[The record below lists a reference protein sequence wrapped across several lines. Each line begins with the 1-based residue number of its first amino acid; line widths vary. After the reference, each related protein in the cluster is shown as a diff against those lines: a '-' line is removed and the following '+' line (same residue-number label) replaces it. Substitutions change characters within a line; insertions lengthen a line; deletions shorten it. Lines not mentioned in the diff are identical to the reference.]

1 MIGITMTYKP
11 SPKPNFFEPT
21 HIKYNSINTYMWGD
35 DQAGKVKDW
44 IYVSNE
50 SLHQIIFGME
60 TNGRFKHSDQ
70 YRTIF
75 GADELLYVLSGL
87 LIINNPET
95 GETHKIQKGES
106 VFFRKDT
113 WHHAFNYSDEYLQ
126 VLEFFSPPPI
136 TGTSGTYSKEKKLL
150 ENSIYTRNNKIIS
163 NSSFKNQDSL
173 KIIKESDYVWSL
185 EGPNQETLI
194 GTMVKTKFLDVRMI
208 TIRAGQKSH
217 IFQFDKNTSYL
228 SLNNNLRVSLVNKES
243 EYMLNKQDGL
253 YFPASTSYLIENLNK
268 FDAKIIFCIGL

>member
-21 HIKYNSINTYMWGD
+21 HIKYKSMETYMWGD

-44 IYVSNE
+44 IYVSND
-50 SLHQIIFGME
+50 SLHQIIFGMDS
-60 TNGRFKHSDQ
+60 NGKFKHSDQ

-106 VFFRKDT
+106 VCFKKDT

-136 TGTSGTYSKEKKLL
+136 TGTSGAYAKQKKLL
-150 ENSIYTRNNKIIS
+150 ENSIYTRNDKINS
-163 NSSFKNQDSL
+163 NLPFKNQDTF
-173 KIIKESDYVWSL
+173 KIIKESDYIWSL

-194 GTMVKTKFLDVRMI
+194 GTMVKSEFLDVRMI

-217 IFQFDKNTSYL
+217 TFQFDKNTSYL
-228 SLNNNLRVSLVNKES
+228 SLNDNLKVCLADNDS
-243 EYMLNKQDGL
+243 EYVLNKQDGL
-253 YFPASTSYLIENLNK
+253 YFPASTPYFIENLNQ
-268 FDAKIIFCIGL
+268 FDAKIIICIGL

>member
-1 MIGITMTYKP
+1 MTYKP

>member
-21 HIKYNSINTYMWGD
+21 HIEYKNMETYMWGD

-44 IYVSNE
+44 IYVSND

-60 TNGRFKHSDQ
+60 SNCEFKHSDQ

-95 GETHKIQKGES
+95 GETHKIHKGES

-136 TGTSGTYSKEKKLL
+136 TGTSGVYAKEKKLL
-150 ENSIYTRNNKIIS
+150 EKSIYTRNNKIIS
-163 NSSFKNQDSL
+163 NSSFKNQETFT
-173 KIIKESDYVWSL
+173 IIKESDYVWSL
-185 EGPNQETLI
+185 DGPNQETLI
-194 GTMVKTKFLDVRMI
+194 GTMVKTEFLDVRMI

-217 IFQFDKNTSYL
+217 TLQFNKNTSYL
-228 SLNNNLRVSLVNKES
+228 SLDDNLKVRKEIKL
-243 EYMLNKQDGL
+243 ERYEW
-253 YFPASTSYLIENLNK
+253 STNP
-268 FDAKIIFCIGL
+268 

>member
-1 MIGITMTYKP
+1 M
-11 SPKPNFFEPT
+11 E
-21 HIKYNSINTYMWGD
+21 TYMWGD
-35 DQAGKVKDW
+35 DQAGKVEDW
-44 IYVSNE
+44 IYISND

-60 TNGRFKHSDQ
+60 SNGKFKHSDQ

-87 LIINNPET
+87 LIISNPES

-113 WHHAFNYSDEYLQ
+113 WHHAFNYSNEYLQ

-136 TGTSGTYSKEKKLL
+136 SGTSGLYAKEKKLL
-150 ENSIYTRNNKIIS
+150 EKSIYTRNNKIIS
-163 NSSFKNQDSL
+163 NSSFKNQETFT
-173 KIIKESDYVWSL
+173 IIKESDYVWSL

-194 GTMVKTKFLDVRMI
+194 GTMVKTEFLDVRMI

-228 SLNNNLRVSLVNKES
+228 SLDDNLKVSLVNKES
-243 EYMLNKQDGL
+243 EYLVNKNDGL
-253 YFPASTSYLIENLNK
+253 YFPASTSYLIENLNQ
-268 FDAKIIFCIGL
+268 FDSKIIVCIGL